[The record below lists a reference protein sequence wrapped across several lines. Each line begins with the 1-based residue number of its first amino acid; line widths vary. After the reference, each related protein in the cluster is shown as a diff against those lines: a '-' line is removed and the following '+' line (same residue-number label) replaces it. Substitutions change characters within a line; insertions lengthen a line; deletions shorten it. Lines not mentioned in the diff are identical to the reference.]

1 MATITKITAQQR
13 PGRYNVFLDGK
24 FAFPVAESVLIKHR
38 LLKGVELTKE
48 QVAQITTDDAIA
60 KAYAAAL
67 DFLSYQLRTESEVV
81 KKLQESGVPDEQ
93 IEPVLQKLRAEQLL
107 DDRAYAAAYVRTV
120 MNTELKGPVVIRQ
133 KLRAK
138 RVGELDIDAA
148 LAQFTAERQLE
159 NATKLAAKL
168 YRRYARQPQRRQ
180 AEKVYQGLV
189 TQGYSGDLA
198 RQAREAAPKP
208 EVETAREENLLAR
221 EGEKLWRR
229 YARREQGS
237 RLAMK
242 VKQALFRKGFGY
254 DEVAAWVERYQEEQ
268 EEN

>member
-1 MATITKITAQQR
+1 M
-13 PGRYNVFLDGK
+13 
-24 FAFPVAESVLIKHR
+24 
-38 LLKGVELTKE
+38 
-48 QVAQITTDDAIA
+48 
-60 KAYAAAL
+60 
-67 DFLSYQLRTESEVV
+67 
-81 KKLQESGVPDEQ
+81 
-93 IEPVLQKLRAEQLL
+93 
-107 DDRAYAAAYVRTV
+107 
-120 MNTELKGPVVIRQ
+120 
-133 KLRAK
+133 
-138 RVGELDIDAA
+138 
-148 LAQFTAERQLE
+148 
-159 NATKLAAKL
+159 
-168 YRRYARQPQRRQ
+168 
-180 AEKVYQGLV
+180 
-189 TQGYSGDLA
+189 TQGFSGDLA